1 LSQSIRFCTSSDGV
15 RIAFAVD
22 GTGPPVVRAAFYM
35 NHLERDWDCGV
46 WKPLLEELSSGRSLL
61 RHDLRGFGLS
71 DRDPETVSLDRWVGD
86 LEAVVDAQGL
96 ERFPLFAM
104 CHGGPIAIE
113 YAVRHPERVTHL
125 VLYGSYARGLM
136 ARGPTPRQLEEARVQ
151 AKMVQLGWGRDNEA
165 FRQVWP
171 TLFQPDSTLERMRSL
186 ADLQSDSAPAET
198 ALRLLRTSAQ
208 IDVTESAKRV
218 ACPTLILHSRHNAAA
233 PFEEGRLLAT
243 LIPGARLV
251 PLESRNHILT
261 EDEPAWADFIRELRA
276 FLPRRGLPG
285 GGRELAA
292 LTPRERQ
299 ILERIAQGLD
309 NAQIAAHLA
318 LSEKTVR
325 NHITRIFD
333 KLSVENR
340 PQAIVLAREHGF
352 GR

>member
-1 LSQSIRFCTSSDGV
+1 M
-15 RIAFAVD
+15 D

-35 NHLERDWDCGV
+35 NHLERDWSCDI
-46 WKPLLEELSSGRSLL
+46 WRPLLEELSAGRSLL

-71 DRDPETVSLDRWVGD
+71 DHDPETVSLAKWVGD

-96 ERFPLFAM
+96 SRFALFAM

-136 ARGPTPRQLEEARVQ
+136 ARQPTHEQLEEARIQ

-198 ALRLLRTSAQ
+198 ALKLLRTTAR

-218 ACPTLILHSRHNAAA
+218 ACPTLILHSRQNLAA

-243 LIPGARLV
+243 LIPGAQLV
-251 PLESRNHILT
+251 PLDSRNHVLT
-261 EDEPAWADFIRELRA
+261 EYEPAWADFTRALRG
-276 FLPRRGLPG
+276 FLPRRVFGAG
-285 GGRELAA
+285 GGALDD
-292 LTPRERQ
+292 LTPREREV
-299 ILERIAQGLD
+299 LERIAQGLD
-309 NAQIAAHLA
+309 NAQIAAHLD

-333 KLSVENR
+333 KLLVENR
-340 PQAIVLAREHGF
+340 SQAIVLAREHGY
-352 GR
+352 GG